1 MEDIKVSSE
10 KDTEKKKRGRPKKVV
25 EEKVEEI
32 TEESVIDEIALLRQ
46 EIARLRAENEAKDIE
61 TKRLLEISSR
71 ALDNSA
77 PAAVPLP
84 KTVSVKCLELNGL
97 ELSSPNRDVIVTL
110 PYDTWVDCDDS
121 ELSAILK
128 KINNRTLFEDGIC
141 ILEKEEDYQR
151 FKLKRKTIIDMDEI
165 VEVLDSGDEQKI
177 RKKFN
182 SLTNDNKKMSVAHL
196 LLYSIVGK
204 SLDGELNRLP
214 RASVETIES
223 YFGIR
228 LRDVET
234 LLKIFREIKEQH

>member
-1 MEDIKVSSE
+1 
-10 KDTEKKKRGRPKKVV
+10 
-25 EEKVEEI
+25 
-32 TEESVIDEIALLRQ
+32 
-46 EIARLRAENEAKDIE
+46 
-61 TKRLLEISSR
+61 
-71 ALDNSA
+71 
-77 PAAVPLP
+77 
-84 KTVSVKCLELNGL
+84 
-97 ELSSPNRDVIVTL
+97 
-110 PYDTWVDCDDS
+110 
-121 ELSAILK
+121 
-128 KINNRTLFEDGIC
+128 
-141 ILEKEEDYQR
+141 
-151 FKLKRKTIIDMDEI
+151 MDEI